1 MPFDKYLGREFEV
14 KFKFFFEQILIL
26 TIIFHTIA
34 CAWMRIGIALE
45 SSKSW
50 LYEQWNEETFEDD
63 SDIYLASFYWTMTVL
78 TTIGYG
84 DIKGGT
90 VYEYLLSFVI
100 ELIGI
105 GVFALFMGKI

>member
-1 MPFDKYLGREFEV
+1 
-14 KFKFFFEQILIL
+14 
-26 TIIFHTIA
+26 
-34 CAWMRIGIALE
+34 
-45 SSKSW
+45 
-50 LYEQWNEETFEDD
+50 
-63 SDIYLASFYWTMTVL
+63 MTVL

-105 GVFALFMGKI
+105 GVFALFMGKIQSSMA